1 MRRGRSCAAARDARA
16 RPSGRRTSARRR
28 TAASRRRRSRRCRR
42 APGREWRAGSRRRTS
57 RARRSRRTRRP
68 SPCRARSRT
77 TRGSRGFPSRA
88 CKSTVES
95 GASVNPPYERG
106 KLTLSAVAVATIV
119 VLAGCG
125 GEPPRDLPVTVVFK
139 HARMFGDDPVPRLV
153 AAFEAR
159 HPGVRVKT
167 EALGSASDEQHQF
180 FVINLEGSLGR
191 GRGPG
196 FDVMMLDVIW
206 VPEFARAG
214 WLLDLTPSLDAHE
227 LAAHYPAARE
237 AAVWDGRVWAL
248 PWNFNVGLLYYRADL
263 LARHGLSPP
272 RTDAELVDAVRRIQA
287 AERDP
292 KLEGFVW
299 QGKQYEGLTCNALEA
314 LWASGTT
321 LLDAQGAVLPDGAR
335 AEDALARLRGWID
348 QHISPP
354 WVSAADEE
362 LTRRAFGDGHAIFLR
377 NWFYA
382 MDLFEEAGSAVRG
395 KVGIA
400 PLPRRTLG
408 VPAPGSTGGSLLGVS
423 RTTRHPKEAVAL
435 ARFLA
440 SEEAQRV
447 LAGGSVL
454 PTRMAL
460 YHDPTLFAKRPH
472 MPRLHDLALAARAR
486 PVTPAYL
493 MLSTTLQ
500 PELSAVVVGV
510 KTPERAVADARRQ
523 LAYALSGL
531 R

>member
-1 MRRGRSCAAARDARA
+1 MRPIAALVAALLLLAGCTERTTRDAR
-16 RPSGRRTSARRR
+16 
-28 TAASRRRRSRRCRR
+28 
-42 APGREWRAGSRRRTS
+42 
-57 RARRSRRTRRP
+57 
-68 SPCRARSRT
+68 
-77 TRGSRGFPSRA
+77 
-88 CKSTVES
+88 V
-95 GASVNPPYERG
+95 
-106 KLTLSAVAVATIV
+106 TI
-119 VLAGCG
+119 
-125 GEPPRDLPVTVVFK
+125 VFK

-159 HPGVRVKT
+159 HPGIRVKT
-167 EALGSASDEQHQF
+167 EALGSSSDEQHQF
-180 FVINLEGSLGR
+180 LVINLEGSVR
-191 GRGPG
+191 GTRGPG

-214 WLLDLTPSLDAHE
+214 WLLDLTPSLDPHE
-227 LAAHYPAARE
+227 LDAHFPAAAE
-237 AAVWDGRVWAL
+237 AARWNGRVWGL
-248 PWNFNVGLLYYRADL
+248 PWHFNVGVLYYRADL
-263 LARHGLSPP
+263 LARHGVAVP
-272 RTDAELVDAVRRIQA
+272 RTDAALIAAVRRIRA
-287 AERDP
+287 AERDA

-321 LLDAQGAVLPDGAR
+321 LLDDRGDVLPDAAR
-335 AEDALARLRGWID
+335 AADALGRLRGWID
-348 QHISPP
+348 QGISPR

-382 MDLFEEAGSAVRG
+382 MDLFEEPAAPMRG

-400 PLPRRTLG
+400 PLPARTAG
-408 VPAPGSTGGSLLGVS
+408 GPSPGATGGSVLGVS
-423 RTTRHPKEAVAL
+423 RTTPHPEAAVAL

-440 SEEAQRV
+440 GEEAQRV

-460 YHDPTLFAKRPH
+460 YHDPALVAKRPH
-472 MPRLHDLALAARAR
+472 MPQFHDLARLARPR

-510 KTPERAVADARRQ
+510 KTPERAVADARRR
-523 LAYALSGL
+523 LSYVLSGI

>member
-1 MRRGRSCAAARDARA
+1 MRAILLAAAALA
-16 RPSGRRTSARRR
+16 
-28 TAASRRRRSRRCRR
+28 
-42 APGREWRAGSRRRTS
+42 
-57 RARRSRRTRRP
+57 
-68 SPCRARSRT
+68 
-77 TRGSRGFPSRA
+77 
-88 CKSTVES
+88 
-95 GASVNPPYERG
+95 
-106 KLTLSAVAVATIV
+106 L
-119 VLAGCG
+119 LAGCG
-125 GEPPRDLPVTVVFK
+125 GEPRRDAPVTVVFK

-167 EALGSASDEQHQF
+167 EALGSSSDEQHQF
-180 FVINLEGSLGR
+180 FVINLEGSSGR

-214 WLLDLTPSLDAHE
+214 WLLDLTPSLAPGELDAHFPA
-227 LAAHYPAARE
+227 AAHAAIF
-237 AAVWDGRVWAL
+237 DGRVWAV

-263 LARHGLSPP
+263 LARHGLAPP

-292 KLEGFVW
+292 KLDGYVW

-314 LWASGTT
+314 LWASGTS
-321 LLDAQGAVLPDGAR
+321 LLGPDGDVFPDTAR
-335 AEDALARLRGWID
+335 AEHALARLRGWID
-348 QHISPP
+348 GGVSPS

-362 LTRRAFGDGHAIFLR
+362 LTRRAFGDGRAIFLR

-382 MDLFEEAGSAVRG
+382 MDLFEEPGSAVRG

-400 PLPRRTLG
+400 PLPRRA
-408 VPAPGSTGGSLLGVS
+408 PDMAAPGSTGGSLLGVS
-423 RTTRHPKEAVAL
+423 RTTRHPEAAVAL

-440 SEEAQRV
+440 GEDAQRV

-454 PTRMAL
+454 PTRRSL
-460 YHDPTLFAKRPH
+460 YHDPALVAKRPH
-472 MPRLHDLALAARAR
+472 MPAFHDLALAARPR

-493 MLSTTLQ
+493 MLSTSLQ
-500 PELSAVVVGV
+500 PEVSAVVVGV
-510 KTPERAVADARRQ
+510 KSPARAVADARRQ
-523 LAYALSGL
+523 LAYALSGI